1 MIKIVRQYGIYFA
14 WIVSLIATFGSL
26 YFSEILGFIP
36 CTLCWYQRIM
46 MYPLIIVLG
55 IASYR
60 NQSDIIPYVL
70 PLSILGGLI
79 SLWHYAQQKIPFLG
93 QVIQCKVG
101 VPCNASYI
109 NWLGFVTIPLLA
121 FIAFALITVFLLIVR
136 TRVEKE

>member
-136 TRVEKE
+136 TRAENE

>member
-136 TRVEKE
+136 TRVENE